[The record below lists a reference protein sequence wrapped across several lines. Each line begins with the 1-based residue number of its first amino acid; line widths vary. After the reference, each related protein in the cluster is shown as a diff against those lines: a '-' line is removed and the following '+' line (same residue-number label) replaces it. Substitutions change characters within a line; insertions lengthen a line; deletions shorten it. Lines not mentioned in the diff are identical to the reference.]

1 MKTMK
6 RTVSLLICAV
16 MVATTLFGA
25 GLASLLKAEAAD
37 ITIGGITQKRVVS
50 NYETTYAE
58 YQARFFTGASSNK
71 PTNFVIPGLS
81 EANNYIPQ
89 GMTYWAAKEWILIS
103 AYYNGTGK
111 PSLIYALDA
120 KTTNMVA
127 VFTLYNQDGTIN
139 TAHGGGIAASEYNFY
154 YADSASDVAYIP
166 LSEFD
171 VPAGTAKNVTIKGKI
186 DLSGEL
192 NGVSTSYV
200 CYSDGVLWTG
210 NFYWSKDSSY
220 SKTWTGTYPSVL
232 IGYKLKGNSSAEEWE
247 NLQNTNLIVPSET
260 TNATNGALTYSVDGN
275 EHGYIDLTNTTS
287 ADGSSEL
294 NYNFGTVY
302 LKHGTKYVLEFDQ
315 NGDFASNDIYFLRDG
330 GTGSFSN
337 VKYAYNG
344 GVMTKASNG
353 DGTYHYRLEF
363 TPGTAIVGNA
373 DGNWGN
379 GSDASGTYTLRFD
392 NDTYSAGATNRI
404 TNLKV
409 YEADTVG
416 NITKLDGYDRAGNPS
431 YVVPFNNDLDRLQ
444 YAMVYDG
451 KIYLSRSWSRSASGN
466 HIRELCIGEFD
477 INVPG
482 ATALSVNGRNR
493 RCNVVAEP
501 DVTKFGGGVGNSK
514 MPEMFYMSEALCVI
528 DDYLYMFAESAAWKY
543 NGEDSSNKCPEP
555 IDVIW
560 KIDQKE
566 IMGETR
572 HSDTTVTES
581 YQKVKS
587 LSEIADGEDYLIVHE
602 SSQVDPSTGK
612 NIIYAV
618 DSYGGYDGRKLP
630 KQDAGTRANTGD
642 SMGVVGYPISD
653 YKLEGDNLYVS
664 EEAEKRDSIHWAI
677 NGAGTSSMRII
688 NKDGY
693 FSKNMYLYF
702 GSRLFAMTTSART
715 NLDRITLEKYDENGN
730 FRLYYGGNANYY
742 LWCNDGSNQALINTY
757 TNYYQNHGITAYS
770 PNYNELEEQAGTF
783 HADAEYNNTDTGN
796 LLGATVGTDMQMIQI
811 YKRIIDPYAST
822 EYSNIYTDLN
832 AELQADGTY
841 TVNFETYS
849 NYPTQQINIGS
860 VDRPTD
866 YIILMDTSYSGSNS
880 DTVGRQRF
888 NDNSKVEKYLANK
901 ETVNKDK
908 VKNARIIYEKAYL
921 EGDNNERY
929 YKDSDGKYYRL
940 YLAVYSG
947 GKDGS
952 NWIGTAKY
960 HLYYYLYFIDGNG
973 AYNIINSSGEI
984 TQADKTYNDFKTIIQ
999 SKANYTADVNHTDA
1013 GDRFNVVLL
1022 NGSNLQSKGNY
1033 YYGPASL
1040 TSSYTRFDST
1050 KATTEALIEGIFQK
1064 NSSNRVAICHYGSGS
1079 TSTGTDN
1086 TYFFKN
1092 DGSHVAYGSTDY
1104 SNTFFSNGSTA
1115 SLYSLI
1121 ENKVGMSSNND
1132 YSYSNLGFEM
1142 VKNIIDSSKDEN
1154 YLAHG
1159 NRYLCVIVIHDGGLG
1174 KDSATA
1180 TEIANKTIAQA
1191 KEVKN
1196 RGAYVYS
1203 VKIGSHSYTE
1213 TSPFDISKYLQLI
1226 SSEYK
1231 YADSMNEWDVENPDN
1246 TFSYTH
1252 DTAST
1257 TPGYHEYSS
1266 NATAQEILNNLS
1278 QNYKDAPVVLDTD
1291 SVIKQTLTDVFKI
1304 PENPTVTVRYARS
1317 QVDGLERVYFSD
1329 PVAAPSGVSA
1339 TYDSTSKTI
1348 TAKGY
1353 DYSSNYVS
1361 TVHNGNKLIVSIS
1374 GVEFNPSATDNNISD
1389 YDKTAVYENETA
1401 AANNNAVKYFP
1412 NDTISI
1418 KEYTHVLDYGIPMC
1432 ETVNGTPVS
1441 VDSLPQKQTTHKT
1454 EYSTEDIGVNISGNS
1469 LLYQFNTEDSTAEE
1483 MTSKGYVLVRKN
1495 DGTYEWVRFNVVP
1508 ASNVLYEESSLNLDG
1523 SGSVSWSQQGT
1534 AGNNYQSISSNNDV
1548 YGYDDAYNNTNQYS
1562 NGTVLTAE
1570 VNSTNK
1576 KSDKATFEF
1585 TGTGFDLVSA
1595 CGPNTGVEVITV
1607 KQGET
1612 IKKVFIID
1620 TYYNDST
1627 YGTLYQVPI
1636 VSYSDAHGTY
1646 TVETTAAYLSFAG
1659 ALHQGTVQTASIDGT
1674 EIEASSAQLDAA
1686 TASELL
1692 AQLGMEELAGE
1703 DVEVIW
1709 MDDNS
1714 IFNGG
1719 TGAQGSTVSTQAA
1732 GDSNIPLVSYID
1744 GFRVYNPL
1752 TDEQAAKYYPAS
1764 EQGAKYY
1771 NIIGSLISGK
1781 GNISGDANSW
1791 LAYVEGGN
1799 GKFSFADYSSNG
1811 GPKNEVYLSSAGG
1824 NGLAFSIEIP
1834 QNVVASARVMLSMRS
1849 ASGTPNVKIN
1859 GYDVDVI
1866 SSTEMYYDITNILI
1880 ESGQITS
1887 AGGSVTITINN
1898 NGGGLLALDNLKLVN
1913 CDTGTLSTNSI
1924 SDVSAMM
1931 SAPSVHIGLESL
1943 TSSSNTY
1950 SYDYDNST
1958 ADPEGEVNP
1967 EPEQPN
1973 AIDAVLNR
1981 IVTFLQN
1988 AFEFVKT
1995 AFVKFIGFFD
2005 LLKF

>member
-6 RTVSLLICAV
+6 KTVSLLICAV
-16 MVATTLFGA
+16 MVATTVFGA

-210 NFYWSKDSSY
+210 NFYWSGDDNYK
-220 SKTWTGTYPSVL
+220 KTWTGTYPSIL
-232 IGYKLKGNSSAEEWE
+232 IGYKLKGNSSAEEWA

-294 NYNFGTVY
+294 TYNFGTVY

-344 GVMTKASNG
+344 GVMTKTSNG

-379 GSDASGTYTLRFD
+379 GSDASGSYTLRFD
-392 NDTYSAGATNRI
+392 NDAYSAGATNRI

-409 YEADTVG
+409 YEANTVD

-482 ATALSVNGRNR
+482 ATALTVNGRNR
-493 RCNVVAEP
+493 RCTVVAKD
-501 DVTKFGGGVGNSK
+501 DVTKFGGGPGNSK
-514 MPEMFYMSEALCVI
+514 MPEMFYMSEALCII

-543 NGEDSSNKCPEP
+543 NGGESNKCPEP

-587 LSEIADGEDYLIVHE
+587 LSEITDGEEYLIVHE
-602 SSQVDPSTGK
+602 SSKVDPSTGK

-642 SMGVVGYPISD
+642 SMGIVGYPISD
-653 YKLEGDNLYVS
+653 YKLEGDKLYVS
-664 EEAEKRDSIHWAI
+664 EEADKRESIHWAI

-702 GSRLFAMTTSART
+702 GSRLVAMTTSART
-715 NLDRITLEKYDENGN
+715 NLDRINLEKYDENGN

-742 LWCNDGSNQALINTY
+742 LWCNDGSNQSVINTY

-783 HADAEYNNTDTGN
+783 HADAEYNTTDTGN

-811 YKRIIDPYAST
+811 YKRIIDPYSST
-822 EYSNIYTDLN
+822 EYSRIYTDLN

-841 TVNFETYS
+841 TVNLETYS
-849 NYPTQQINIGS
+849 VNKNQQKKIDTQ
-860 VDRPTD
+860 RPTD
-866 YIILMDTSYSGSNS
+866 YIIVMDASNSGSNS
-880 DTVGRQRF
+880 DATGRQRWSTALKVRTLISDPSAKSGKKITQQ
-888 NDNSKVEKYLANK
+888 ND
-901 ETVNKDK
+901 ETV
-908 VKNARIIYEKAYL
+908 
-921 EGDNNERY
+921 
-929 YKDSDGKYYRL
+929 YYRTPDG
-940 YLAVYSG
+940 VYRTIYCALNTG
-947 GKDGS
+947 GSKYDQYYWAYYIGADNLRYVLHTDGS
-952 NWIGTAKY
+952 VTGGYTKD
-960 HLYYYLYFIDGNG
+960 YFENTIMTSYSD
-973 AYNIINSSGEI
+973 SSGHSTDNWASNRKKTEI
-984 TQADKTYNDFKTIIQ
+984 YKV
-999 SKANYTADVNHTDA
+999 NYH
-1013 GDRFNVVLL
+1013 
-1022 NGSNLQSKGNY
+1022 
-1033 YYGPASL
+1033 YGTNTSASI
-1040 TSSYTRFDST
+1040 TRFQAAQDT
-1050 KATTEALIEGIFQK
+1050 AMAIVNGIMAESQ
-1064 NSSNRVAICHYGSGS
+1064 SSGLDNRVALVQYGSGS
-1079 TSTGTDN
+1079 SSTGTDN
-1086 TYFFKN
+1086 CYFYTT
-1092 DGSHVAYGSTDY
+1092 DGSKVSYGSATASSY
-1104 SNTFFSNGSTA
+1104 ANAFFSANNNYAVPNFIERMTIST
-1115 SLYSLI
+1115 
-1121 ENKVGMSSNND
+1121 NND
-1132 YSYSNLGFEM
+1132 YTYAGLGFEM
-1142 VKNIIDSSKDEN
+1142 AKGIIDNSSAD
-1154 YLAHG
+1154 YLSTSG
-1159 NRYLCVIVIHDGGLG
+1159 RNLCVIVVNDGGLG
-1174 KDSATA
+1174 KNSTA
-1180 TEIANKTIAQA
+1180 AIEMANAAVSNAYKV
-1191 KEVKN
+1191 KEA
-1196 RGAYVYS
+1196 GAYVYS
-1203 VKIGSHSYTE
+1203 IKLGGPTISGFNPDQYLEAVSSDYVYAKGYSERGERNTRE
-1213 TSPFDISKYLQLI
+1213 T
-1226 SSEYK
+1226 EYK
-1231 YADSMNEWDVENPDN
+1231 IDVSSAVDVDYSANSYAQTVLSDSFVD
-1246 TFSYTH
+1246 
-1252 DTAST
+1252 
-1257 TPGYHEYSS
+1257 
-1266 NATAQEILNNLS
+1266 S
-1278 QNYKDAPVVLDTD
+1278 QNAMIAINTG
-1291 SVIKQTLTDVFKI
+1291 SVIRETLTDAFIV
-1304 PENPTVTVRYARS
+1304 PDDAVTTARFAPS
-1317 QVDGLERVYFSD
+1317 SVDGLDRISFGT
-1329 PVAAPSGVSA
+1329 PVPASGVNASYDPA
-1339 TYDSTSKTI
+1339 TKTI
-1348 TAKGY
+1348 TATGY
-1353 DYSSNYVS
+1353 DYSTNYVS
-1361 TVHNGNKLIVSIS
+1361 KDHNGNKLIVSIS
-1374 GVEFNPSATDNNISD
+1374 GVEFNPSATENNIND
-1389 YDKTAVYENETA
+1389 YDRTAVYENETA

-1483 MTSKGYVLVRKN
+1483 MTSKGYVLVQKN

-1508 ASNVLYEESSLNLDG
+1508 ASNVLYEESSLKFVKYGDPG
-1523 SGSVSWSQQGT
+1523 SVSVSWSQQGT

-1562 NGTVLTAE
+1562 NGSALTAT
-1570 VNSTNK
+1570 VDSTNK

-1636 VSYSDAHGTY
+1636 ASYSDAYGTY

-1674 EIEASSAQLDAA
+1674 DIEASSAQLDAA
-1686 TASELL
+1686 TTSELL
-1692 AQLGMEELAGE
+1692 AQIGMEELAGE

-1719 TGAQGSTVSTQAA
+1719 TGAQGSTLSTQAA
-1732 GDSNIPLVSYID
+1732 GDSNNGLVSYID

-1752 TDEQAAKYYPAS
+1752 TDVQAAKYYPAS

-1771 NIIGSLISGK
+1771 NIIGSLTSGS
-1781 GNISGDANSW
+1781 ISGDADNW
-1791 LAYVEGGN
+1791 LAYVEGSN
-1799 GKFSFADYSSNG
+1799 GTFGFADYSSNG
-1811 GPKNEVYLSSAGG
+1811 GPKNEVYLSSADG
-1824 NGLAFSIEIP
+1824 NGLAFSIGIP
-1834 QNVVASARVMLSMRS
+1834 QDKVASARVMLSMRS

-1913 CDTGTLSTNSI
+1913 CNTGTLSTNSI

-1943 TSSSNTY
+1943 TSSSNNY

-1973 AIDAVLNR
+1973 AIDEVLNR

>member
-16 MVATTLFGA
+16 MVATTILGA
-25 GLASLLKAEAAD
+25 GLASLLKADAAD
-37 ITIGGITQKRVVS
+37 TVTIGGITQQRVVN

-81 EANNYIPQ
+81 ETDNYIPQ
-89 GMTYWAAKEWILIS
+89 GMTYWAEKGWILIS

-120 KTTNMVA
+120 KTTDMVA
-127 VFTLYNQDGTIN
+127 VFTLYNQNGSVN

-171 VPAGTAKNVTIKGKI
+171 VPAGTAKNVTIQGKI

-210 NFYWSKDSSY
+210 NFYWSEDSNY

-232 IGYKLKGNSSAEEWE
+232 IGYKLKGNSSAEEWA
-247 NLQNTNLIVPSET
+247 NLQNTNLIVPSEA

-294 NYNFGTVY
+294 IYNFGTVY
-302 LKHGTKYVLEFDQ
+302 LKNGTKYVLEFDQ

-330 GTGSFSN
+330 GTGSYSN
-337 VKYAYNG
+337 TKYAYTG
-344 GVMTKASNG
+344 GAMTKTSNG

-392 NDTYSAGATNRI
+392 NDTYSAGATNKI

-409 YEADTVG
+409 YEANTVKD
-416 NITKLDGYDRAGNPS
+416 ITKRDGYDRAGNPS

-451 KIYLSRSWSRSASGN
+451 NIYLSRSWSRTESKN
-466 HIRELCIGEFD
+466 HIRELCIGDFD

-482 ATALSVNGRNR
+482 ATALTVNGRNR
-493 RCNVVAEP
+493 GCNVVEYEA
-501 DVTKFGGGVGNSK
+501 VTKFGGGSSNSK
-514 MPEMFYMSEALCVI
+514 RTEMFYMSEALCI
-528 DDYLYMFAESAAWKY
+528 MDDYLYMFAESAAWNYRDK
-543 NGEDSSNKCPEP
+543 DSSNKCPEP

-566 IMGETR
+566 IMGQTR
-572 HSDTTVTES
+572 HADTTVTER

-587 LSEIADGEDYLIVHE
+587 LSEIKNGEDYLIVHE

-612 NIIYAV
+612 EIIYAV

-642 SMGVVGYPISD
+642 SMGVVGYAISD
-653 YKLEGDNLYVS
+653 YTLDGDNLYIS
-664 EEAEKRDSIHWAI
+664 NEADEQDSIHWTI
-677 NGAGTSSMRII
+677 NGAGSGSMRII

-702 GSRLFAMTTSART
+702 GSRLFAMTTDARS
-715 NLDRITLEKYDENGN
+715 NLDRITLEEYDSNGN
-730 FRLYYGGNANYY
+730 FRLYYNGDGKYY
-742 LWCNDGSNQALINTY
+742 LWCNDGSDKALINTY
-757 TNYYQNHGITAYS
+757 SDYYQNHGITAYL
-770 PNYNELEEQAGTF
+770 PNYSELYEQAGTF

-811 YKRIIDPYAST
+811 YKRVANPYSST
-822 EYSNIYTDLN
+822 EYSQIYTDIN

-841 TVNFETYS
+841 TVNYETYS
-849 NYPTQQINIGS
+849 VNNSQYK
-860 VDRPTD
+860 RAEAKPTD
-866 YIILMDTSYSGSNS
+866 YILMLDASASIGSTGNH
-880 DTVGRQRF
+880 DVACYRRWG
-888 NDNSKVEKYLANK
+888 
-901 ETVNKDK
+901 ETNTLSL
-908 VKNARIIYEKAYL
+908 KNAA
-921 EGDNNERY
+921 
-929 YKDSDGKYYRL
+929 
-940 YLAVYSG
+940 
-947 GKDGS
+947 
-952 NWIGTAKY
+952 GT
-960 HLYYYLYFIDGNG
+960 
-973 AYNIINSSGEI
+973 
-984 TQADKTYNDFKTIIQ
+984 
-999 SKANYTADVNHTDA
+999 SKA
-1013 GDRFNVVLL
+1013 GDRKTATYTGGNIYYQHSDGEYCKFNVDTADAGGSIGNKGVYVWLYYTHSSGTTYWYNPNTKSFQTTKPANSATIKV
-1022 NGSNLQSKGNY
+1022 NGWDDNDRASQKIYTGVHYSLVGSGNGDAYRAQTLQNVANALTYKIAADSK
-1033 YYGPASL
+1033 
-1040 TSSYTRFDST
+1040 ST
-1050 KATTEALIEGIFQK
+1050 GLAHRIAVCQ
-1064 NSSNRVAICHYGSGS
+1064 YGSGS
-1079 TSTGTDN
+1079 TETGYDN
-1086 TYFFKN
+1086 TGIYTN
-1092 DGSHVAYGSTDY
+1092 SSTSMVAYSGSGSISASNYANAFYSVDNFAAVRSIILNMPY
-1104 SNTFFSNGSTA
+1104 SSSNTYTYAVN
-1115 SLYSLI
+1115 
-1121 ENKVGMSSNND
+1121 
-1132 YSYSNLGFEM
+1132 GFEM
-1142 VKNIIDSSKDEN
+1142 ANEIIRNHEPGYYNSGDRNVCVIYITDAALGDNLTAALSMANSAVAEAHETKSLGACIYTVQLNNSNSINGFAEESYTNAASSN
-1154 YLAHG
+1154 YLSALSIG
-1159 NRYLCVIVIHDGGLG
+1159 NTGSRNDINDTDYVVSVPSETGSYNPGALTQSVVAS
-1174 KDSATA
+1174 SALDRV
-1180 TEIANKTIAQA
+1180 N
-1191 KEVKN
+1191 
-1196 RGAYVYS
+1196 
-1203 VKIGSHSYTE
+1203 
-1213 TSPFDISKYLQLI
+1213 
-1226 SSEYK
+1226 
-1231 YADSMNEWDVENPDN
+1231 
-1246 TFSYTH
+1246 
-1252 DTAST
+1252 
-1257 TPGYHEYSS
+1257 
-1266 NATAQEILNNLS
+1266 
-1278 QNYKDAPVVLDTD
+1278 APVKLNTD
-1291 SVIKQTLTDVFKI
+1291 SVIKQTLTDVFNI
-1304 PENPTVTVRYARS
+1304 PANPTVTVKYAQS
-1317 QVDGLERVYFSD
+1317 QVDGLDRVYFSD
-1329 PVAAPSGVSA
+1329 PVAAPSSVTA
-1339 TYDSTSKTI
+1339 TYDDATRTI

-1374 GVEFNPSATDNNISD
+1374 GVEFNPLATDNSISD
-1389 YDKTAVYENETA
+1389 YDKTAVYENEDA
-1401 AANNNAVKYFP
+1401 VAKNNAVKYFP
-1412 NDTISI
+1412 NDTISV
-1418 KEYTHVLDYGIPMC
+1418 KEYTHVLDYSIPMR

-1441 VDSLPQKQTTHKT
+1441 VDSLPQKQTAYKT
-1454 EYSTEDIGVNISGNS
+1454 EYSTDDIGVNISGDS
-1469 LLYQFNTEDSTAEE
+1469 LLYQFNTSDATAEE
-1483 MTSKGYVLVRKN
+1483 LTSKGYVLIQRN

-1508 ASNVLYEESSLNLDG
+1508 ASNVLYEESEFNLDS
-1523 SGSVSWSQQGT
+1523 SGSVSWTQQGT

-1562 NGTVLTAE
+1562 NGSALTAT
-1570 VNSTNK
+1570 VDSTNK

-1607 KQGET
+1607 KQGT
-1612 IKKVFIID
+1612 DIKKVFIID

-1636 VSYSDAHGTY
+1636 ASYSDAYGTY
-1646 TVETTAAYLSFAG
+1646 TVETTAAYLSFSG
-1659 ALHQGTVQTASIDGT
+1659 ALNQGAVQTASIDGT
-1674 EIEASSAQLDAA
+1674 EIEASSAQPDAA

-1732 GDSNIPLVSYID
+1732 GDSDISLVSYID

-1752 TDEQAAKYYPAS
+1752 TEADQAKYYSES
-1764 EQGAKYY
+1764 EQGAEYY
-1771 NIIGSLISGK
+1771 NIIEGLSNGT
-1781 GNISGDANSW
+1781 ISGDSSNW

-1799 GKFSFADYSSNG
+1799 GTFGFGDYKSNG
-1811 GPKNEVYLSSAGG
+1811 GPKNEVYLSSADG

-1834 QNVVASARVMLSMRS
+1834 QNAVASARVMLSMRS

-1859 GYDVDVI
+1859 GYDVNVI
-1866 SSTEMYYDITNILI
+1866 SSTEMYYDITNILVK
-1880 ESGQITS
+1880 SGQITS
-1887 AGGSVTITINN
+1887 AGGSVKITVNN
-1898 NGGGLLALDNLKLVN
+1898 NGGGLLALDNIKLVN
-1913 CDTGTLSTNSI
+1913 CNTGTLSTDSI

-1943 TSSSNTY
+1943 TSSVNGY
-1950 SYDYDNST
+1950 SYNYDNSN
-1958 ADPEGEVNP
+1958 ADPDIDTDCEVMP
-1967 EPEQPN
+1967 EPVLPN

-1995 AFVKFIGFFD
+1995 AFEKFIGFFD

>member
-6 RTVSLLICAV
+6 KTVSLLICAV
-16 MVATTLFGA
+16 MVATTVFGA

-37 ITIGGITQKRVVS
+37 ISIGGITQKRVVS

-81 EANNYIPQ
+81 KEDNYIPQ

-127 VFTLYNQDGTIN
+127 VFTLYNQNGTIN

-210 NFYWSKDSSY
+210 NFYWSGDDNYK
-220 SKTWTGTYPSVL
+220 KTWTGTYPSVL
-232 IGYKLKGNSSAEEWE
+232 IGYKLKGNSSAEEWA
-247 NLQNTNLIVPSET
+247 NLQNTNLIVPTET
-260 TNATNGALTYSVDGN
+260 SNATNGVLTYSVDGN

-294 NYNFGTVY
+294 TYNFGTVY
-302 LKHGTKYVLEFDQ
+302 LKNGTKYVLEFDQ

-344 GVMTKASNG
+344 GVMTKTSNG

-379 GSDASGTYTLRFD
+379 GSDASGSYTLRFD
-392 NDTYSAGATNRI
+392 NDAYSAGATNRI

-409 YEADTVG
+409 YEAKTVG

-466 HIRELCIGEFD
+466 HIRELCIGDFD

-482 ATALSVNGRNR
+482 ATALTVNGRNR
-493 RCNVVAEP
+493 RCTVVAEP
-501 DVTKFGGGVGNSK
+501 DVTKFGGGPGNSK
-514 MPEMFYMSEALCVI
+514 MPEMFFMSEALCVI

-543 NGEDSSNKCPEP
+543 NGGESNKCPEP

-587 LSEIADGEDYLIVHE
+587 LSDITDGEEYLIVHE
-602 SSQVDPSTGK
+602 SSKVDPSTGK

-653 YKLEGDNLYVS
+653 YKLDGDNLYVS
-664 EEAEKRDSIHWAI
+664 EEADKQESIHWAI

-811 YKRIIDPYAST
+811 YKRVANPYSST
-822 EYSNIYTDLN
+822 EYSQIYTDIN

-841 TVNFETYS
+841 TVNYETYS
-849 NYPTQQINIGS
+849 VNNSQYKRS
-860 VDRPTD
+860 EAKPTD
-866 YIILMDTSYSGSNS
+866 YILMLDASASIGSTGNHDVACFRRWGESNSLSLKNAAGTSDAGNRGTATYTGGSIYYQHSDGEYCKFNVDTKDAGTTGNIFNKKYYEYIWLYYTHSSGTTYWYNPNTKSFQTTRPSESETIKIEGSNDS
-880 DTVGRQRF
+880 SRAGKNIYTGVHYSLVG
-888 NDNSKVEKYLANK
+888 S
-901 ETVNKDK
+901 
-908 VKNARIIYEKAYL
+908 
-921 EGDNNERY
+921 
-929 YKDSDGKYYRL
+929 
-940 YLAVYSG
+940 
-947 GKDGS
+947 
-952 NWIGTAKY
+952 
-960 HLYYYLYFIDGNG
+960 GNG
-973 AYNIINSSGEI
+973 DAYRAQTLQNIANALTYKIA
-984 TQADKTYNDFKTIIQ
+984 ADSQ
-999 SKANYTADVNHTDA
+999 STGLAHRIAVC
-1013 GDRFNVVLL
+1013 
-1022 NGSNLQSKGNY
+1022 Q
-1033 YYGPASL
+1033 
-1040 TSSYTRFDST
+1040 
-1050 KATTEALIEGIFQK
+1050 
-1064 NSSNRVAICHYGSGS
+1064 YGSGS
-1079 TSTGTDN
+1079 TETGYDCTGMYTNSSTSMVAYSGSGSISASNYANAFYSVDNFASVRNIILNMPYSSSN
-1086 TYFFKN
+1086 TYTYAVK
-1092 DGSHVAYGSTDY
+1092 
-1104 SNTFFSNGSTA
+1104 
-1115 SLYSLI
+1115 
-1121 ENKVGMSSNND
+1121 
-1132 YSYSNLGFEM
+1132 GFEM
-1142 VKNIIDSSKDEN
+1142 ANEIINNHSGGYYNSGDRNVCVIYITDAALGDNLTAALSMANNAVAESRETKSLGACVYTVQLNNNNSINGFAEESYTNAASSN
-1154 YLAHG
+1154 YLSAQTIG
-1159 NRYLCVIVIHDGGLG
+1159 DTGSRNDINDTDYVLSVPTTT
-1174 KDSATA
+1174 DSYNPNA
-1180 TEIANKTIAQA
+1180 IAQ
-1191 KEVKN
+1191 
-1196 RGAYVYS
+1196 S
-1203 VKIGSHSYTE
+1203 V
-1213 TSPFDISKYLQLI
+1213 
-1226 SSEYK
+1226 
-1231 YADSMNEWDVENPDN
+1231 V
-1246 TFSYTH
+1246 
-1252 DTAST
+1252 TASALDRV
-1257 TPGYHEYSS
+1257 
-1266 NATAQEILNNLS
+1266 N
-1278 QNYKDAPVVLDTD
+1278 APVKLDTD
-1291 SVIKQTLTDVFKI
+1291 SVIKQTLTDVFNI
-1304 PENPTVTVRYARS
+1304 PANPTVTVKYAQS
-1317 QVDGLERVYFSD
+1317 QVDGLGRVYFSD

-1374 GVEFNPSATDNNISD
+1374 GVEFNPSATENNIND

-1483 MTSKGYVLVRKN
+1483 MTSKGYVLVQKN

-1508 ASNVLYEESSLNLDG
+1508 ASNVLYEESSLKFVKYGDPG
-1523 SGSVSWSQQGT
+1523 SVSVSWSQQGT

-1562 NGTVLTAE
+1562 NGSALTAE

-1585 TGTGFDLVSA
+1585 TGTGFDLISA

-1659 ALHQGTVQTASIDGT
+1659 ALNSTVQTASIDGT
-1674 EIEASSAQLDAA
+1674 EIEASSAQPDAA

-1692 AQLGMEELAGE
+1692 AQIGMEELAGE

-1719 TGAQGSTVSTQAA
+1719 TGAQGSTLSTQA

-1752 TDEQAAKYYPAS
+1752 TDVQAAKYYPAS

-1973 AIDAVLNR
+1973 AIDEVLNR